1 MAQAQG
7 QFTIIDYN
15 DAITLTGYIS
25 ASKAKTQMYNPDN
38 ESYTPDWSVSP
49 WMVLTPSLYVAGT
62 STDKLTVANSGV
74 QSVTWYDGSTEITAN
89 AIYAFSGT
97 YSHILTIKANTLEGL
112 PGKDYKVE
120 IVYEDSTTGLELK
133 YVTSIS
139 LSRVVN
145 GSGITDLIVTT
156 PSGNIFKNGEV
167 ASLTATAELW
177 RGSTVDT
184 TNVTYKWAIMDPTI
198 TPASPS
204 GYDADFGEGWRVLSD
219 TTNKYTGCTSAT
231 ITVYPGAVDSYA
243 TFRCVAT
250 DTDSGSTTHNGKF
263 TDVASFVDVT
273 DPYTIVIQSTGG
285 DVFKNGVG
293 STVLTAKVY
302 QAGAE
307 VDTSGSATYTWSK
320 YNSSGTRVNF
330 ANGSQTKT
338 GKTLTVGDNDVDVK
352 ATFMV
357 VVTNL

>member
-25 ASKAKTQMYNPDN
+25 ANNSKTQMFNPDN
-38 ESYTPDWSVSP
+38 GSYTPDWSVSP
-49 WMVLTPSLYVAGT
+49 YMILTPSLYVAGT
-62 STDKLTVANSGV
+62 STDKMTVASSGV
-74 QSVTWYDGSTEITAN
+74 QSVKWYDGATQITAN
-89 AIYAFSGT
+89 ANYAFSGT
-97 YSHILTIKANTLEGL
+97 YSHILTIKTNTLAGL

-120 IVYEDSTTGLELK
+120 IVYNDATTGLDLT

-156 PSGNIFKNGEV
+156 PSGNIFKNDEV

-184 TNVTYKWAIMDPTI
+184 TNVTYKWAMMDSSV
-198 TPASPS
+198 ASTS
-204 GYDADFGEGWRVLSD
+204 STGYDADFGLGWRKLTN
-219 TTNKYTGCTSAT
+219 TTNMYQGCTTDTLT
-231 ITVYPGAVDSYA
+231 IYAGAVDSFA
-243 TFRCVAT
+243 TVKCIAI
-250 DTDSGSTTHNGKF
+250 DTDSASATYNGKF
-263 TDVASFVDVT
+263 TDVASFIDVT
-273 DPYTIVIQSTGG
+273 DPFSVVITSTGG
-285 DVFKNGVG
+285 DVFKNGAG
-293 STVLTAKVY
+293 STTLTAHVY
-302 QAGAE
+302 QAGVE
-307 VDTSGSATYTWSK
+307 IDTTGTATYTWSK
-320 YNSSGTRVNF
+320 YNSSGTQVNF
-330 ANGSQTKT
+330 ANGNQTKT
-338 GKTLTVGDNDVDVK
+338 GKTLSIDGSDVDIK